1 MRIAQLSDLHLRDG
15 TLYSGFDPWHQL
27 DLALARARTF
37 APALLL
43 LTGDLADDG
52 SPATYARL
60 AERLRGHGFAWAALP
75 GNHDDA
81 AQLRAALW
89 PDAREFQIST
99 NFRVDRQDV
108 SLLLLDTALPDRE
121 DGAITPAHIEWLSAN
136 CPPAGRVLLALH
148 HPPFAVGIA
157 GMDRIGCA
165 GGELLAD
172 WLAGQPQVEALLCG
186 HVHRHVQTTFAGI
199 PAFTC
204 PSTVHQIALCDDSL
218 AWTNEMPGFLLHDL
232 PPASPMR
239 THHVP
244 LAAAPVVAYE

>member
-15 TLYSGFDPWHQL
+15 TLYSGLDPWRQL
-27 DLALARARTF
+27 DLALARVRGF
-37 APALLL
+37 APDLLL

-52 SPATYARL
+52 SSATYASLAKRL
-60 AERLRGHGFAWAALP
+60 QACGTSWAALP
-75 GNHDDA
+75 GNHDES
-81 AQLRAALW
+81 QRLRASLW
-89 PDAREFQIST
+89 PKAGEFQSST

-108 SLLLLDTALPDRE
+108 SLLLLDTALPGRE
-121 DGAITPAHIEWLSAN
+121 DGVITAAHIDWLSAS
-136 CPPAGRVLLALH
+136 CPPARRVLLALH

-199 PAFTC
+199 PAITC
-204 PSTVHQIALCDDSL
+204 PSTVHQIALRGGSL

-232 PPASPMR
+232 PPASPIR

-244 LAAAPVVAYE
+244 LAAAPVVPYD